1 MKSQST
7 SKNHE
12 KAPKSAAFV
21 KSMREVFGEVTVLY
35 VKEGP
40 VELGEKQESIE
51 EYYQRRLEELLAA
64 YAN

>member
-12 KAPKSAAFV
+12 KAPVCAAFV
-21 KSMREVFGEVTVLY
+21 KDMREVFGEVTVLY
-35 VKEGP
+35 VKEGT

-64 YAN
+64 YAD